1 MKKKV
6 NVYVSV
12 CVFKTLPVYLKLA
25 QLCQSTILQKKKKN
39 PPRNTWTHRRILDDT
54 KFVKKVDRQIKET
67 IYLLTGTVG
76 NFEQYSPVTLLAFEL
91 WPGQN

>member
-25 QLCQSTILQKKKKN
+25 QLCQSTILQKKKK
-39 PPRNTWTHRRILDDT
+39 THHGTHGHTEGYWMILNLLRRLIGKL
-54 KFVKKVDRQIKET
+54 KKLFI
-67 IYLLTGTVG
+67 
-76 NFEQYSPVTLLAFEL
+76 S
-91 WPGQN
+91 

>member
-25 QLCQSTILQKKKKN
+25 QLCQSTILQKKKKK
-39 PPRNTWTHRRILDDT
+39 PTTEHMDT
-54 KFVKKVDRQIKET
+54 QKD
-67 IYLLTGTVG
+67 TG
-76 NFEQYSPVTLLAFEL
+76 
-91 WPGQN
+91 

>member
-1 MKKKV
+1 MCMCLC
-6 NVYVSV
+6 V

-25 QLCQSTILQKKKKN
+25 QLCKSTILQKKKKN
-39 PPRNTWTHRRILDDT
+39 PRQNTWTHRRILADT
-54 KFVKKVDRQIKET
+54 KFVKKVDRQIKGT
-67 IYLLTGTVG
+67 ISLLTGIVG